1 MTDFA
6 DFKSQI
12 ADWANRADWSDAL
25 VTSFV
30 RQAEQKLNA
39 ELRVDRMIQFDEALI
54 RLALRAS
61 CPTTGCRWTS
71 SRIAN
76 DNGADGFLPI
86 RYKARDEFY
95 NLRDNWT
102 YGYYTIEGRQIY
114 VGPAVPTRST
124 GKRSRSPITAKSPSS
139 PTPRRAGSTR
149 KYPNLYLD
157 AALMHAALHAVSE
170 QSAANFK
177 QLTEDQINKLNAIHL
192 RAKASEARASPVQE
206 QGASRLDDLPIRCGA
221 AEQSGCDHSDN
232 RRRERHAEGLLE
244 AEPANCAAG

>member
-54 RLALRAS
+54 AS
-61 CPTTGCRWTS
+61 RSAPLPDDWLQMDLVS
-71 SRIAN
+71 IAN

-114 VGPAVPTRST
+114 VGGCPDSVNGQTVKIAYYGEVPVFSDTQTSWVYT
-124 GKRSRSPITAKSPSS
+124 
-139 PTPRRAGSTR
+139 

-157 AALMHAALHAVSE
+157 AALMHAALHAVGEE

-177 QLTEDQINKLNAIHL
+177 QLTEDHINKLNAIHL
-192 RAKASEARASPVQE
+192 RAKASGSRVTRPRARSF
-206 QGASRLDDLPIRCGA
+206 G
-221 AEQSGCDHSDN
+221 
-232 RRRERHAEGLLE
+232 
-244 AEPANCAAG
+244 